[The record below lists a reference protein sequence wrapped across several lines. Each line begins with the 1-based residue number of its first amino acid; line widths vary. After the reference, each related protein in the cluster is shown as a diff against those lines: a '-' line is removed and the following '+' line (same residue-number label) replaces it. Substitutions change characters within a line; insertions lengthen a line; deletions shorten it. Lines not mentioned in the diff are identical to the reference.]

1 MNMLRGDGVGSME
14 ALPGSWCVLGVRGF
28 GFGCNWRPGADS
40 YRVPHG
46 FRVGTRRLSEFH
58 ACMKYLVRTAG
69 ERREV
74 DERVETLPYDSA
86 IQPAFRIFNAH
97 EYNCVRN
104 NFLRAGF
111 DRHGSGDDWCA
122 LWTKHLK
129 DEEYMRMSPF
139 QKVGTPRAEATGRDR
154 GDVEPSGV

>member
-1 MNMLRGDGVGSME
+1 
-14 ALPGSWCVLGVRGF
+14 
-28 GFGCNWRPGADS
+28 
-40 YRVPHG
+40 
-46 FRVGTRRLSEFH
+46 
-58 ACMKYLVRTAG
+58 MKYLVRTAG

-86 IQPAFRIFNAH
+86 IQPAFRIVNAH

-104 NFLRAGF
+104 TFLRAGF

-139 QKVGTPRAEATGRDR
+139 QKVRTLPAEATGRDG